1 MKKSTLWIV
10 VAALII
16 GAAAAAFIFSSNAKK
31 EPKAET
37 MPFVCYVDLG
47 QLAQKGALNEFIT
60 AENRSLIG
68 SVLSSEFDNSKD
80 ANKVKSII
88 KDFDEMGI
96 DTQSPIYGY
105 LNEEF
110 TNFIVVAKV
119 LDIERVESTLSFV
132 SNLSGVVADIRKEDG
147 IYSLDYDEVAVAY
160 DESMI
165 AIALGEEKTSLRA
178 AKEAVERS
186 YMDISIFGNTDIA
199 ILANI
204 DNIKKYAYDWISDE
218 KAGLKEMYDEGYIN
232 REQFMAES
240 ESWTELSGVID
251 SYAQYFEENANVL
264 ISTTFDEGRMTVA
277 YEANGINNTWC
288 DGALKPVNMDHL
300 ENLSKDAY
308 AVLSMGIAGEKM
320 SEYVRNI
327 LDNEA
332 LSDLGIAFS
341 AEERIAISIGCDAI
355 ETIDGSVTLALDN
368 IDGDIVTKYDY
379 YWDEY
384 NDEPSIESVDALL
397 LADVT
402 DNYIIANIAQFAG
415 DYLDKV
421 DATHYA
427 YSIMDYNI
435 TMGQDDNLFH
445 IGVNMLPKAKAS
457 SALDAE
463 WAKDI
468 KDSYSYLVFNVD
480 AFMDGRFM
488 TAVNQYIEENM
499 TRNERKIYR
508 QATDMVSYI
517 YVAADS
523 YESSKFV
530 VVFDDKKTNA
540 LKQINTL
547 VLPALINEC
556 MDSLY

>member
-1 MKKSTLWIV
+1 MKKSILWIV
-10 VAALII
+10 VAVLII
-16 GAAAAAFIFSSNAKK
+16 GAAAAFIFTSNDKK
-31 EPKAET
+31 GPKAET

-68 SVLSSEFDNSKD
+68 SVLSSEFDNSND

-119 LDIERVESTLSFV
+119 LDIERVESTLSLV
-132 SNLSGVVADIRKEDG
+132 SNLSGAMADIRKDDG
-147 IYSLDYDEVAVAY
+147 IYILDYDEVAVAY
-160 DESMI
+160 DKSMI
-165 AIALGEEKTSLRA
+165 AIAFGEETSLRA
-178 AKEAVERS
+178 AKEAVECS
-186 YMDISIFGNTDIA
+186 YMDMSIFGDTDIA
-199 ILANI
+199 MLANI

-218 KAGLKEMYDEGYIN
+218 KADLEEMYDEGYIG
-232 REQFMAES
+232 REYFMAES
-240 ESWTELSGVID
+240 EKLTDLSGMID
-251 SYAQYFEENANVL
+251 SYAQYFEENANVVL
-264 ISTTFDEGRMTVA
+264 STTFDDGRMTVA
-277 YEANGINNTWC
+277 YEANGINNAWC
-288 DGALKPVNMDHL
+288 HDTLKPVNMDHL

-320 SEYVRNI
+320 SEYVRNV
-327 LDNEA
+327 LDNET
-332 LSDLGIAFS
+332 LKDMGVELG
-341 AEERIAISIGCDAI
+341 AEERIAISIVCDAI

-368 IDGDIVTKYDY
+368 IDGDIVSKYDY

-427 YSIMDYNI
+427 YSIMDYDF

-468 KDSYSYLVFNVD
+468 KGSYSYLVLNVD

-488 TAVNQYIEENM
+488 TAVNQYIEEDM

-508 QATDMVSYI
+508 QATGMVSYI
-517 YVAADS
+517 YVVADS